1 MSQATASC
9 TTPAD
14 RGQCRAIDLKS
25 KIDQIDGY
33 WQQRVIAEMND
44 YQFKVAR
51 LDGDFVWH
59 KHSDT
64 DETFIVL
71 EGELHIDF
79 RGAPS
84 GDGIIVLHAGQM
96 AVVPKGVEHRPRAQT
111 EVKLLLIEPGGVLN
125 TGDGAA
131 TERTVELDQWV

>member
-1 MSQATASC
+1 MSQATA
-9 TTPAD
+9 TPTAPAD
-14 RGQCRAIDLKS
+14 RGQCRTIDPIS
-25 KIDQIDGY
+25 KIAHVDGY

-44 YQFKVAR
+44 YQFKVAK

-84 GDGIIVLHAGQM
+84 GDGTIVLHAGHM

-111 EVKLLLIEPGGVLN
+111 EVKLLLIEPHGVVN
-125 TGDGAA
+125 TGDGEA